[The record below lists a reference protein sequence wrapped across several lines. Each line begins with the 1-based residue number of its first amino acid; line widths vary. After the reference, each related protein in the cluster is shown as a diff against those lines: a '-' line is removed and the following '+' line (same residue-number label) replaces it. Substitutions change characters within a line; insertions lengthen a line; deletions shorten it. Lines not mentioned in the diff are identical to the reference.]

1 MTEIRI
7 AYPEDT
13 IQKIANYLATRPY
26 AEVFHLIGEIQT
38 RGAKV
43 EASLAVGS
51 TPNYA
56 ADEHNLT

>member
-26 AEVFHLIGEIQT
+26 VEVFVFINEIQT
-38 RGAKV
+38 RGVKV
-43 EASLAVGS
+43 ESALNIVDKS
-51 TPNYA
+51 PNYP
-56 ADEHNLT
+56 ADE